1 MPWVEAPGIMADLPE
16 RSERLVAEAAKLAN
30 VSAIDVRVARS
41 PYRVCPLGAH
51 VDHQFGR
58 VTGMAIDRSILLA
71 FAPTD
76 DGSIRLA
83 SRDFEGSVDFNVAE
97 AAGTS
102 REFWGRYAAGAVLA
116 LEDIG
121 IPVTRGIAGV
131 VEGELPIGGLSS
143 SAAVSVAYLLALEAV
158 NGADI
163 TPVQNIRLQQYIEN
177 VHIGLNNGILDQSV
191 ILLSE
196 RDRLLVLD
204 CLDEEWE
211 LVSAPDTMPEFR
223 IVVAYSGVSAA
234 LTSTG
239 YNDRVAECKEAARE
253 LMRLGGVGG
262 PAEPRLRDVPVE
274 VYETRAASLEPK
286 LARRARHFFT
296 ENARVIAG
304 RDAWAKGDLARFGEL
319 INESGQ
325 SSVADYECG
334 GPELITL
341 FETLRATPGV
351 QGARFS
357 GGGFRG
363 SCVGLCEPS
372 AEDAIRAAIAERFP
386 VEHPHVAETYEVHFC
401 NSDDGASLI

>member
-304 RDAWAKGDLARFGEL
+304 RDAWATGDLARFGEL

-357 GGGFRG
+357 GG
-363 SCVGLCEPS
+363 
-372 AEDAIRAAIAERFP
+372 
-386 VEHPHVAETYEVHFC
+386 
-401 NSDDGASLI
+401 